1 MVIGAYGYRGPMVI
15 GAYGYRG
22 PMVIGDLWL

>member
-1 MVIGAYGYRGPMVI
+1 MVIGAYGYRGAMVIGVMVI

-22 PMVIGDLWL
+22 LWV